1 MVAAA
6 AIASV
11 KLEVTTKDFVCAV
24 LAATFAAGS
33 SGYLR
38 EKVYFSPLTAAL
50 HVALKSSSVRASMK
64 TSHTA
69 ESEREEVTFIEAAI
83 IWKRAT
89 VTSVSL
95 LPPSW
100 VYRSVSCCFTS
111 SISAE
116 EISSMSPV
124 STRA

>member
-1 MVAAA
+1 MAAA

-33 SGYLR
+33 SGYLSV
-38 EKVYFSPLTAAL
+38 KVYFSPLTAAV

-69 ESEREEVTFIEAAI
+69 EPEREEVTFIEAAI
-83 IWKRAT
+83 IWKRVT
-89 VTSVSL
+89 VTFVSL
-95 LPPSW
+95 LLPSW
-100 VYRSVSCCFTS
+100 VYRSVSPFFTS
-111 SISAE
+111 SSSAE

-124 STRA
+124 STGI